1 MDGHGYVTQLLNAA
15 HAKFGHAMPKF
26 IKKLVKAAAK
36 DRDTVVKQINRHI
49 AHFRKRAGVDA
60 NSGAEVRV
68 ADAFGLV
75 YAAGRLAKDYKVLP
89 SDLNCLAAA
98 LACYRLNR
106 AHHRHLSP
114 FAKQL
119 PPIGDRIRAL
129 LDDDATLRASPKGK
143 PSARAAQ
150 AIADPNVIRGSG
162 SCKGEDEMW
171 SPSEINQVFRTG
183 QGKRIAMW
191 SSACWCITARS

>member
-60 NSGAEVRV
+60 NNGAEVRV
-68 ADAFGLV
+68 ADTFGLV
-75 YAAGRLAKDYKVLP
+75 YAAGRLAKDYEVLP

-106 AHHRHLSP
+106 AHHRHPSP

-143 PSARAAQ
+143 PSARAAH
-150 AIADPNVIRGSG
+150 AIAEANVIRG
-162 SCKGEDEMW
+162 SCKGEDEL
-171 SPSEINQVFRTG
+171 
-183 QGKRIAMW
+183 
-191 SSACWCITARS
+191 